1 MCQSPVDRVKDIVRG
16 RLGLKFRPRPRKGA
30 KMHALELWKRCF
42 ADLGLPAPHG
52 EEFSSLTARYLE
64 PHRAY
69 HTMQHIEEC
78 LHEFDASANLA
89 QSRGLVGLALFYH
102 DAIYDTRAHDNE
114 EKSADLASRVL
125 DSVGAVGAVK
135 QDLRHLILVTRHAA
149 APETVDQQLVV
160 DIDLSILGAAEA
172 RFDEYERQVRQ
183 EYSWVE
189 ESFFRAV
196 RAGILKEFLSRPFIY
211 NTAPY
216 RARLEKRARGN
227 LARSIQKLVA

>member
-1 MCQSPVDRVKDIVRG
+1 VCQSPVDRVKDIVCG
-16 RLGLKFRPRPRKGA
+16 RLGLKFPPRPGKGA
-30 KMHALELWKRCF
+30 KMQALELWNRCF
-42 ADLGLPAPHG
+42 ADLGLPAPAG
-52 EEFSSLTARYLE
+52 EEFNGLTARYLE

-78 LHEFDASANLA
+78 EFDVSGNLA

-125 DSVGAVGAVK
+125 DSVGAVDTVK
-135 QDLRHLILVTRHAA
+135 EDLRQLILVTRHAA

-160 DIDLSILGAAEA
+160 DIDLSILGAPEA

-196 RAGILKEFLSRPFIY
+196 RAGILKEFLSHPFIY
-211 NTAPY
+211 NTTPY
-216 RARLEKRARGN
+216 RDRLEVAARGN
-227 LARSIQKLVA
+227 LSRSIQKLSA